1 MAVIPTGAAL
11 VALTAGGLA
20 LARRLQPGLPGA
32 TVHGLA
38 RRVDGAD
45 IAFDETLP
53 HLRTLFATGTP
64 IVGICASGVL
74 IRALGSLLAD
84 KVREPPVVAVA
95 EDGSVAVPLLGGHRG
110 ANVLART
117 IAELTGGVA
126 AVTTAGDLTLGFA
139 LDEPPAGWRIG
150 NPDQL
155 TAFAAALLAGT
166 KVRLIVE
173 AGDAGWL
180 RELPV
185 AEDSTLCIR
194 VTDRAVAAA
203 ADELIFHPPTL
214 ALGVGC
220 ERDVPPAELD
230 ALVRTTLA
238 AHNLSPRSV
247 ALVASLALK
256 QDEPAVLMLAE
267 SLGAPA
273 RFFDADRLEQE
284 TPRLPN
290 PSETVFRA
298 VGCHGV
304 AEAAALAAAGAD
316 GELIVPKARGTR
328 VTCAIARAV
337 HVDPAV
343 TGRRRGAV
351 TVVGLG
357 PGASAWR
364 TPAASAALATA
375 SDHVGY
381 TGYLDLLGAP
391 PAGVTRHGYTL
402 GQEIER
408 VAKALDLAGDG
419 SDVALISSGDP
430 GVYALAS
437 LVFEMLD
444 QAGDDHS
451 RGVAVT
457 VEPGVS
463 AMHAAAAR
471 AGAPLGHDFCA
482 ISLSD
487 LMTPWPVIERRLR
500 AAAEADFVTAL
511 YNPRSRRR
519 TEALQRSC
527 AILAEHRPPSTPVV
541 VARQVGRDGEDVA
554 ITTLAELDV
563 AGIDMLTLVIVGSSQ
578 SRQFRHGGRQWM
590 YTPRGYA
597 VAET

>member
-1 MAVIPTGAAL
+1 MIL
-11 VALTAGGLA
+11 
-20 LARRLQPGLPGA
+20 
-32 TVHGLA
+32 
-38 RRVDGAD
+38 
-45 IAFDETLP
+45 
-53 HLRTLFATGTP
+53 
-64 IVGICASGVL
+64 
-74 IRALGSLLAD
+74 
-84 KVREPPVVAVA
+84 
-95 EDGSVAVPLLGGHRG
+95 
-110 ANVLART
+110 
-117 IAELTGGVA
+117 
-126 AVTTAGDLTLGFA
+126 
-139 LDEPPAGWRIG
+139 
-150 NPDQL
+150 
-155 TAFAAALLAGT
+155 
-166 KVRLIVE
+166 
-173 AGDAGWL
+173 
-180 RELPV
+180 
-185 AEDSTLCIR
+185 
-194 VTDRAVAAA
+194 
-203 ADELIFHPPTL
+203 HPPTL

-220 ERDVPPAELD
+220 ERDVPPEDLD

-238 AHNLSPRSV
+238 ERNLSPRSV

-256 QDEPAVLMLAE
+256 QDEPAVLALAE

-273 RFFDADRLEQE
+273 RFYDADRLERE

-304 AEAAALAAAGAD
+304 AEAAALAATGAE
-316 GELIVPKARGTR
+316 GELIVPKARGSR
-328 VTCAIARAV
+328 ATCAIARAT
-337 HVDPAV
+337 HIDPEA
-343 TGRRRGAV
+343 TGRRRGSV

-357 PGASAWR
+357 PGARAWR
-364 TPAASAALATA
+364 TPAATAALATA

-381 TGYLDLLGAP
+381 TGYLDSLGAP
-391 PAGVTRHGYTL
+391 PAGVQRHDFAL
-402 GQEIER
+402 GEEIER
-408 VAKALDLAGDG
+408 VAKALDLARDG

-444 QAGDDHS
+444 QARDDRS
-451 RGVAVT
+451 RGVAIT

-487 LMTPWPVIERRLR
+487 LMTPWRVIERRLR

-511 YNPRSRRR
+511 YNPRSHRR
-519 TEALQRSC
+519 TEALRRSC
-527 AILAEHRPPSTPVV
+527 AILSEHRPPSTPVV

-578 SRQFRHGGRQWM
+578 SRRFWHGGRQWM

-597 VAET
+597 VADQ